1 MVPDCRTVCRLME
14 LLELVLELVL
24 KLVLDCRQLA
34 AAGTDIQVP
43 YSTLRCPSIRKVCRT
58 ASTLWRKVCATK
70 RARRDS

>member
-14 LLELVLELVL
+14 LLELVLE
-24 KLVLDCRQLA
+24 LVLDCRQLA

-58 ASTLWRKVCATK
+58 ASTIGF
-70 RARRDS
+70 SG